1 MLFRV
6 DYLIDCYTYM
16 SQKGD
21 YEVYVSIKGEKSLRA
36 A

>member
-6 DYLIDCYTYM
+6 DDLIDCYTYM
-16 SQKGD
+16 SQEGD
-21 YEVYVSIKGEKSLRA
+21 YEVYVSIQGEKPLGA